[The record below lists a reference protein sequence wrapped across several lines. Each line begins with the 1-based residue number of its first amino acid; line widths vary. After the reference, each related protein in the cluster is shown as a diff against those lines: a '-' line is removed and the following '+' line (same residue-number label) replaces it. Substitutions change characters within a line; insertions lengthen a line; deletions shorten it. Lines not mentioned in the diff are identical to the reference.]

1 MPFAYKI
8 YDQHR
13 PYFIT
18 CTVHQWVDVFSRKQ
32 YADIFLDNFR
42 YCLKPVRTLRPDG
55 FFVIFFITFYLSQN
69 LSSFFYY
76 YFSLFC
82 GAFNHLWIH

>member
-13 PYFIT
+13 PHFIT

-32 YADIFLDNFR
+32 YADIFLDSIR
-42 YCLKPVRTLRPDG
+42 YCQANKGLKVYAW
-55 FFVIFFITFYLSQN
+55 VIMT
-69 LSSFFYY
+69 
-76 YFSLFC
+76 
-82 GAFNHLWIH
+82 NHLHLIIGSHTHPLSDIIRDFKNLLLHKL